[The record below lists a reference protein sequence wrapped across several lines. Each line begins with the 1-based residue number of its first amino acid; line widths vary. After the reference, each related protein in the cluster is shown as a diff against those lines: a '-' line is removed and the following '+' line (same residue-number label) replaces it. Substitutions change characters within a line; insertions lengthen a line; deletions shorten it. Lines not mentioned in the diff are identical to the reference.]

1 MSHSKRGY
9 TGLTQKLKYQ
19 SHKRRGGANE
29 LHSAVLSRFC
39 PLTSARAV
47 TEFAIKVK
55 GGVHFTDNCCP
66 ALSLPG
72 HVSFPSFLL
81 PAVSACGEEARAA
94 MLLQSLLLGS

>member
-47 TEFAIKVK
+47 TEFAIRVK

-81 PAVSACGEEARAA
+81 PAVSACGEARAA